1 VKRGVIRVG
10 ISGWTYAPWR
20 RVFYPPELPQ
30 RSELQFAADR
40 FSTIEVNTTFYAQ
53 PTLETYR
60 AWRSQVPA
68 SFVFAL
74 KGPRAI
80 THELRLQDTEPA
92 LAAFFRSGILELGP
106 HLGPIL
112 WQLPGNMR
120 FDAGRMEAFLN
131 LLPRTTAAASALCQG
146 FQQHS
151 AIGSGGAVAVTEER
165 SRRLRHAFEVRHES
179 FMDPEFLELLRTHG
193 AAVACCAETGLPA
206 LSDVTADFVYCR
218 LMGGVAGEEGGYDAD
233 TLSQWVERAKTW
245 AMGAEPADFARI
257 GGRPSRQQRD
267 VFVFLDTAT
276 RLRAPANAL
285 EMIRRIRA

>member
-1 VKRGVIRVG
+1 MKKGVIRVG

-20 RVFYPPELPQ
+20 RVFYPRELPP
-30 RSELQFAADR
+30 RLELQFAADR

-53 PTLETYR
+53 PSPETYH

-74 KGPRAI
+74 KGPRTI
-80 THELRLQDTEPA
+80 THELRLKDTAPA
-92 LAAFFRSGILELGP
+92 LAAFFRSGILDLGP

-120 FDAGRMEAFLN
+120 FDAARMEAFLKQ
-131 LLPRTTAAASALCQG
+131 LPRSTEAASRLPG
-146 FQQHS
+146 QHR
-151 AIGSGGAVAVTEER
+151 AMRTGRTAGGTEEQK
-165 SRRLRHAFEVRHES
+165 RRLRHAFEVRHES
-179 FMDPEFLELLRTHG
+179 FLDPTFLDLLRAHG

-206 LSDVTADFVYCR
+206 LSDVTADFIYCR
-218 LMGGVAGEEGGYDAD
+218 LTGGRGGEEGGYDGE
-233 TLSQWVERAKTW
+233 TLSQWVGRAKTW
-245 AMGAEPADFARI
+245 ATGAEPADAARI
-257 GGRPSRQQRD
+257 GGKPSRQQRD
-267 VFVFLDTAT
+267 VFVFLDTAA